1 MGLERLL
8 RGLYGTD
15 PQIDLDR
22 GFARARVPRP
32 TSFDFAKLADGVK
45 RTNAGLLGFQLEAD
59 VTISKGKV
67 VLHQTGQAFVLRG
80 DSGETAA
87 PARRKM
93 KIVEWTDPAA
103 TVVEMID

>member
-45 RTNAGLLGFQLEAD
+45 RTNADLLFFQLEAD
-59 VTISKGKV
+59 VTISGGRV
-67 VLHQTGQAFVLRG
+67 RLHPTGQVFVLRG
-80 DSGETAA
+80 DGKETAS
-87 PARRKM
+87 PERRKM
-93 KIVEWTDPAA
+93 KVVDWSDPAA
-103 TVVEMID
+103 QVVEMID